1 MGMTQASHSTEEEQ
15 TNQIEFDEFFNPP
28 EGQDPDVSKQNF
40 IAQNKMRQYIL
51 GKQQTNQAKTKMV
64 KSNLLQC

>member
-1 MGMTQASHSTEEEQ
+1 MTQASHSTEEEQ

-28 EGQDPDVSKQNF
+28 EGQDPHVSKQNF
-40 IAQNKMRQYIL
+40 IAQNKMRQYL
-51 GKQQTNQAKTKMV
+51 LDKQQTNQDKPKMV